1 MSRSHIFTSDLTL
14 AITRRRGL
22 NLNFLGIIKGDME
35 KVKHE
40 DKNITKNASNN
51 KLQT

>member
-1 MSRSHIFTSDLTL
+1 MSTSHIFTSDLTL

-22 NLNFLGIIKGDME
+22 SLNFLGIIKGDMK
-35 KVKHE
+35 KVKHK
-40 DKNITKNASNN
+40 DKNITTNGSNN